1 MIGPAKIKTSVV
13 LTAVLSIIISCSSS
27 KRTIS
32 DSIILPPSDST
43 VYGLALNTAKD
54 FNNLKISDNLTWV
67 NPGNHAIDMQN
78 TDTFKV
84 LVIAWKD
91 SADLKYYNYGKA
103 GYFNTGRF
111 INFVTVEPDLKKWYT
126 HNKTDSATLDMRLKQ
141 LLGLP
146 PNVNKN
152 CWIEFWVNAKD
163 LYRPCKDNSIAD
175 NACDVD
181 FPANA
186 DSSYIQ
192 WWNDYHTN
200 SYNNPNLYSN
210 YPFSGLGYTY
220 DWFPHNKTHIGLSE
234 FCIKKNAAIYVK
246 GHAATYAYFKQ

>member
-1 MIGPAKIKTSVV
+1 MIKQTKTKIWLILGAAAT
-13 LTAVLSIIISCSSS
+13 LIFSCGSAQRLAQNSF
-27 KRTIS
+27 TPIA
-32 DSIILPPSDST
+32 DSM
-43 VYGLALNTAKD
+43 VYQQALNTAKD
-54 FNNLKISDNLTWV
+54 FNNLKISHKLTGI

-91 SADLKYYNYGKA
+91 SADLKYYNNGKP

-111 INFVTVEPDLKKWYT
+111 INFVTVEPDLQIWYRK
-126 HNKTDSATLDMRLKQ
+126 NKTDSTTLDMRLKE

-163 LYRPCKDNSIAD
+163 LYRPCKDNNIDD
-175 NACDVD
+175 NACGVD

-186 DSSYIQ
+186 DSSYIK

-220 DWFPHNKTHIGLSE
+220 DWFPRNKTHIGLSE
-234 FCIKKNAAIYVK
+234 FCINKNATIYVK
-246 GHAATYAYFKQ
+246 GYAATYAYFKE